1 MKYLLDTHTF
11 LWWDMESSR
20 LSTRAFAL
28 CQDRSNVLLL
38 SIASVW
44 EIQIKQQ
51 AGKLGLSAP
60 LGEIIQKQRQ
70 TNGIKLLPIR
80 LSHVLGLASLPDHH
94 KDPFDRLLVAQ
105 ATIEKLTLVSRDPHI
120 AQYSIQLTW

>member
-120 AQYSIQLTW
+120 AQYPIQLTW